1 MDRIERYDIE
11 DLKNLPSKKVFTN
24 FGQGEIDLC
33 ELHVYGGETLL
44 ATEYDIDTFRIDRY
58 IKRGRKR
65 RRPRVELDIHNDIRD
80 LGFSSGLYKVHYNF
94 FRDVLGSYNENNGLH
109 VAEISDSRT
118 EIRLRTTSAD
128 EEFLQQFEELQSKN
142 IEDFVD
148 DNWQDLLLNCGD
160 NNVYLITNWQ
170 SDDDDGIL
178 LKLYKPLPSDV
189 QLKKQVWIVKEV
201 VTSHTEMIK
210 LIPEEKPAVGEAIAG
225 PNFTLDITKGVGG
238 ETGWETWNSILGTNP
253 TTKQSLMNKYTSGS
267 AYEQAH
273 LNIDYYNYKNFVH
286 FSSAKERLE
295 NFKYKL
301 GLIEYYDGQIAT
313 INAMSNTGYHTK
325 QNLGSYKIKKEEVIQ
340 GFDGYESYLYFQ
352 SSSFEPDQGEGSRVE
367 RTWPKSND
375 IEPYTNRKIDDV
387 IAVNW
392 FASQSTVALDYDV
405 HNPHNLENTIPFH
418 IREAG
423 DGEDNK
429 NYLLFVNMV
438 AHHFDTVYNYLDYTM
453 QIHKRSNPLYEG
465 LSKDLVYNVLSSF
478 GWESYQ
484 GFHFTDLWEYALGQ
498 NEDGTYANSSQSFA
512 VHISGSGAHVVRSG
526 SVKYITA
533 SLDQTKK
540 LNNREDLSRET
551 WKRMLNNLPYL
562 MKTKGGE
569 RGIRALTTTY
579 GLPPTL
585 LRIFEYGGPQKAK
598 KTDSYV
604 KYDKFSYS
612 LEFGKDNQTILETPM
627 PRLAVHPYQTVSA
640 GDRAADAIEFRFNTW
655 HPVSQS
661 IFVGYDESGAV
672 NPRTNLRIIPH
683 PSATN
688 PKSAYY
694 KYGRLEYVDIN
705 NNVFTNT
712 NVTASTEHLPLYD
725 NDWWT
730 VMICRNKDK
739 ANFQAGAQIFELT
752 VAKSPDH
759 SDSRI
764 THTGSFSLSVSNEE
778 SYDAITKI
786 QWGSGQLNS
795 SLGNPA
801 QGYTGSLQEIRFW
814 YVPPHQYHFNY
825 WNPNH
830 VNHNATSSDPSPFW
844 NHVRAPLSIEGVSAT
859 SSFAQLAARHS
870 LGLDLNRANANFF
883 TSSNWHAAGMINGVV
898 LPSSAPQVNHR
909 YMTSTGDEYQAV
921 NTLYDQYSSL
931 TPSFPHHQ
939 THATASRFYGDVNKD
954 WPTEEERHYTAMP
967 DLVRTREISDKV
979 RIESAKLQGRLSD
992 KMKVERSQ
1000 FDKAPLDS
1008 NRLGVYFAPHFE
1020 IDLDI
1025 AHELGGADF
1034 HNYVGN
1040 PLDYRDDEYKRL
1052 RVLRNFYW
1060 KKHTNPYNFF
1070 EFLRILKFIDHTLF
1084 RQIEMLIPARA
1095 NAQVGLLVK
1104 ANLLERPKVEN
1115 LQEYVEENHYGGTLD
1130 ISKYRVTANT
1140 TTLGGPFHQWQN
1152 PKNLAW
1158 STGSDQAGTKAIQA
1172 HTGYQTLESGSSYG
1186 VVVTDQSSGEVEAHI
1201 DARKHHGHDLDI
1213 DGSRYY
1219 WDNMVWYV
1227 PSSSNGGP
1235 LPDNNPNASVVIG
1248 GASYENAGDF
1258 LSNISDGTL
1267 SASIGYGPDTTAQ
1280 TVPDTYFGFDNLQ
1293 HRHTS
1298 QSVLS
1303 ADTFKNKQFAFDH
1316 PAYGHVRRPVKIAR
1330 WNDRGNIKYFHH
1342 QRASRIY
1349 WDYEYHYMGLLN
1361 NMSNSGSTGGKF
1373 SSVSM
1378 SGYPGTELSKG
1389 FYRSGIRPVS
1399 RSLKRA
1405 EHQDYI
1411 SLAKN
1416 NVLYGGCK
1424 LVGSDFNMPVT
1435 DTIDGG
1441 PVVEITDTNPNQ
1453 LVISTPAA
1461 GQSQIQAVNAD
1472 SSIR

>member
-33 ELHVYGGETLL
+33 ELHVYGGDTLL
-44 ATEYDIDTFRIDRY
+44 ATEYDVDTFRIDRY
-58 IKRGRKR
+58 IKKGRKR
-65 RRPRVELDIHNDIRD
+65 KRPRVELDIHNDIRD
-80 LGFSSGLYKVHYNF
+80 LGFTSGLYKVHYNF
-94 FRDVLGSYNENNGLH
+94 FRDVLGSYNQNKGLH
-109 VAEISDSRT
+109 IAEISDSRT
-118 EIRLRTTSAD
+118 EIRIKTTSSD
-128 EEFLQQFEELQSKN
+128 EEFLQEFEELQEKN

-148 DNWQDLLLNCGD
+148 DNWQDLLANFGD
-160 NNVYLITNWQ
+160 NNVHLIVNWQ
-170 SDDDDGIL
+170 SDGDDGIL
-178 LKLYKPLPSDV
+178 LKLYKPLPNEIQV
-189 QLKKQVWIVKEV
+189 KQQLWIVKEV

-210 LIPEEKPAVGEAIAG
+210 LIPAEKPAVGDEIAG
-225 PNFTLDITKGVGG
+225 PNFTIDITKGVGG
-238 ETGWETWNSILGTNP
+238 ETGWETWNSILGTNA
-253 TTKQSLMNKYTSGS
+253 TTKQKLMNLYTSGS

-273 LNIDYYNYKNFVH
+273 LNIDYYKYENFVH

-301 GLIEYYDGQIAT
+301 GLIEYYDNQIAT
-313 INAMSNTGYHTK
+313 INAMSNTGYHTNK
-325 QNLGSYKIKKEEVIQ
+325 NLGSYKIKKEEVIQ

-352 SSSFEPDQGEGSRVE
+352 SSSYEPDQGEGARLE
-367 RTWPKSND
+367 RTWPKSNGV
-375 IEPYTNRKIDDV
+375 EPYTNRTIDDP
-387 IAVNW
+387 IAVSW
-392 FASQSTVALDYDV
+392 FASQSNVALDYDV

-418 IREAG
+418 VREAG
-423 DGEDNK
+423 DGNDNA

-498 NEDGTYANSSQSFA
+498 NEDGSFANSSSSFA
-512 VHISGSGAHVVRSG
+512 VHISGSGAHTVRSG
-526 SVKYITA
+526 SVKFISA
-533 SLDQTKK
+533 SAEQSAK
-540 LNNREDLSRET
+540 LNRREDLSRET

-604 KYDKFSYS
+604 KYDRFNYS
-612 LEFGKDNQTILETPM
+612 LEFAEECLVKTKF
-627 PRLAVHPYQTVSA
+627 PRLPGTHPCQSFTNIH
-640 GDRAADAIEFRFNTW
+640 DRAPDAIEFRFNTW
-655 HPVSQS
+655 HPVTMS
-661 IFVGYDESGAV
+661 IFTGRDVINSKTM
-672 NPRTNLRIIPH
+672 NSLRIIPH
-683 PSATN
+683 PSALN
-688 PKSAYY
+688 KKSRYY
-694 KYGRLEYVDIN
+694 KYGKLQYVDISN
-705 NNVFTNT
+705 GNQTT
-712 NVTASTEHLPLYD
+712 GNVTGSTEYLPLYD
-725 NDWWT
+725 NDWWS
-730 VMICRNKDK
+730 VMLCRRAVTGNQ
-739 ANFQAGAQIFELT
+739 AAGFFQSGQTFEL
-752 VAKSPDH
+752 VCAKSPDH
-759 SDSRI
+759 SDARI
-764 THTGSFSLSVSNEE
+764 THTGSTSVTVASEVSYNGINELN
-778 SYDAITKI
+778 
-786 QWGSGQLNS
+786 WGLPHTTH
-795 SLGNPA
+795 LGGPS
-801 QGYTGSLQEIRFW
+801 QGYSGSLQDIRFW
-814 YVPPHQYHFNY
+814 YTPAHQYFFEY

-830 VNHNATSSDPSPFW
+830 INHNATSSDPSPFW

-859 SSFAQLAARHS
+859 SSFAQLAVRHS
-870 LGLDLNRANANFF
+870 LGLDLDRVGANYFTNANWDA
-883 TSSNWHAAGMINGVV
+883 TLLGSTGVV
-898 LPSSAPQVNHR
+898 MSSSAPQANHR
-909 YMTSTGDEYQAV
+909 YVGNDDYEAI
-921 NTLYDQYSSL
+921 NTLHHGGL
-931 TPSFPHHQ
+931 PSFNIN
-939 THATASRFYGDVNKD
+939 TTVATASGFSGNITND
-954 WPTEEERHYTAMP
+954 WPTEEEKHYTPMP

-979 RIESAKLQGRLSD
+979 RIESAELKGRLSD
-992 KMKVERSQ
+992 KIKVERSQ

-1060 KKHTNPYNFF
+1060 RKHTNPYNFF

-1152 PKNLAW
+1152 PKNLVW

-1186 VVVTDQSSGEVEAHI
+1186 VTVTDQSSGEVEAHI
-1201 DARKHHGHDLDI
+1201 NARKHHGHDLDI

-1267 SASIGYGPDTTAQ
+1267 TASVGYGPDTTAQ
-1280 TVPDTYFGFDNLQ
+1280 TVPSTYFGFENFQ

-1330 WNDRGNIKYFHH
+1330 WNDRGNIKYYHH
-1342 QRASRIY
+1342 QRASRLY
-1349 WDYEYHYMGLLN
+1349 WCYEYHYMGLLN
-1361 NMSNSGSTGGKF
+1361 NMYNSGSTGGKF

-1389 FYRSGIRPVS
+1389 YFRSGIRPVS
-1399 RSLKRA
+1399 KSLKRA

-1411 SLAKN
+1411 SISKN
-1416 NVLYGGCK
+1416 NLLYGGCK

-1461 GQSQIQAVNAD
+1461 GQSEIQAVNVSNA
-1472 SSIR
+1472 IR